1 MPFVPDGPQLALPD
15 TPSFVGSLAAVVSQP
30 DFGNP

>member
-1 MPFVPDGPQLALPD
+1 MPFVLDGPQLALPD